1 MVYKNEGGLICKP
14 RTRVVKETLAPEQS
28 RMSFVDWLRLILG
41 VVKTSVILG
50 GINNINY
57 R

>member
-28 RMSFVDWLRLILG
+28 RMSFVDWLRLVLG

-57 R
+57 H